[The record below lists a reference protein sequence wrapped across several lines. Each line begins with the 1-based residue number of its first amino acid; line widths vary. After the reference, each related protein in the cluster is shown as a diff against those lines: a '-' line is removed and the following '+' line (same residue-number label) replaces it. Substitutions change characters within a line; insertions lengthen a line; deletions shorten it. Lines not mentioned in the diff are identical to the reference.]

1 MSFEGIAN
9 QAAQTFRDEALE
21 LLNEIE
27 ESLLELEQDP
37 NNMEFVAKVF
47 RAMHTIKGSGAMF
60 GFDEVA
66 RFTHDVETVLD
77 RVRNKEIEV
86 TKEMLT
92 LILQAKDHIL
102 LLLESKE
109 PTAEREAS
117 DALLDS
123 FRQYLAPAKQA
134 APEAPAASMAAEHGH
149 DELMSLDD
157 GMEVSPAPYE
167 AYWIRWVPNEDILAS
182 GNKPLGILEDMAEL
196 GPMCEI
202 FHGEKIPPLEEY
214 STSAMYCSW
223 DIILNTNRGENDI
236 RDVFIF
242 VEDESVI
249 EIRKIGDGRVRSSDL
264 CSLAASL
271 APLLVKDGEQISDGL
286 RRAFGGLSQQISQEK
301 ERHAAK
307 QASKTAE
314 LAASHPAEHPQSG
327 QVAHGP
333 SHGASIRVDSSRLD
347 TLVNMVGE
355 MVILQSRLTLAAKK
369 SNDPVIGQIAE
380 DMERL
385 TDTMRDNALS
395 LRMLPFGTTF
405 SGLRRLVRDLS
416 TSLNKEVEF
425 ITEGADT
432 ELDKTVIDKLKDP
445 LMHILRNAID
455 HGIESAWVRKDQGKP
470 PIGTIKLS
478 ARHSSGDVIISV
490 VDDGKGVDADRVR
503 AKAVER
509 GLIAPD
515 AELAEKDVLSLLF
528 EPGFST
534 AETVSNVS
542 GRGVGMDVVK
552 RSIDSLRGAI
562 DIDSKKGQGAS
573 IHIRLPLT
581 LAIIDGM
588 HVKIGKESYIIPLTT
603 VEACQER
610 FITQEINEI
619 ETIERMGKLIPCV
632 SLRKLLQVPG
642 AQPEY
647 ERVIVVGLEG
657 MYIGLA
663 VDAVVGRQQA
673 VIKSLS
679 EAYRKIEWI
688 SGTTV
693 NGDGGISVILD
704 VPHLVRFAA
713 NHTLGVSGAAR
724 LS

>member
-92 LILQAKDHIL
+92 LVLKAKDHIL
-102 LLLESKE
+102 LLLESKDPSLE
-109 PTAEREAS
+109 KEAS
-117 DALLDS
+117 DELLASFKPFLAPPAPVSAPKEALLGA
-123 FRQYLAPAKQA
+123 LAPLDESLEVSA
-134 APEAPAASMAAEHGH
+134 APF
-149 DELMSLDD
+149 
-157 GMEVSPAPYE
+157 EV
-167 AYWIRWVPNEDILAS
+167 YWIRWIPHEDILTS
-182 GNKPLGILEDMAEL
+182 GNKPLGILEDIAEL

-202 FHGEKIPPLEEY
+202 FHGDKIPPLEEY
-214 STSAMYCSW
+214 SSNSLYCSW
-223 DIILNTNRGENDI
+223 DIFLNTNRGENDI

-242 VEDESVI
+242 VEDESHI
-249 EIRKIGDGRVRSSDL
+249 EIRKIGDGRVRCSDL
-264 CSLAASL
+264 NGLASSFEDL
-271 APLLVKDGEQISDGL
+271 ADKDSEFILDHLRKAFFGLNKQITH
-286 RRAFGGLSQQISQEK
+286 EK
-301 ERHAAK
+301 VRYAAK
-307 QASKTAE
+307 QTAK
-314 LAASHPAEHPQSG
+314 AADLPSPALAEHPQG
-327 QVAHGP
+327 AQMGHGP

-347 TLVNMVGE
+347 ALVNMVGE

-385 TDTMRDNALS
+385 TDTMRDNTLS

-416 TSLNKEVEF
+416 NSLNKEVEF

-455 HGIESAWVRKDQGKP
+455 HGIEPAWVRKEQGKP
-470 PIGTIKLS
+470 PIGTIRLT

-490 VDDGKGVDADRVR
+490 IDDGKGVDSERVR

-509 GLIAPD
+509 GLIQPD
-515 AELAEKDVLSLLF
+515 VELADKDILNLIF

-534 AETVSNVS
+534 ADTVSNVS

-562 DIDSKKGQGAS
+562 DVESKKGHGAI

-588 HVKIGKESYIIPLTT
+588 HVRIGKESYIIPLTT

-642 AQPEY
+642 SQPEY
-647 ERVIVVGLEG
+647 ERIIVVGLEG
-657 MYIGLA
+657 MYVGLA

-679 EAYRKIEWI
+679 EAYRHIEWI
-688 SGTTV
+688 SGTTI

-713 NHTLGVSGAAR
+713 NHAVGAGGAAR